1 MNIKKTEVAG
11 GRWQVAGQ
19 RQQWTRVW
27 SALTLLLVVV
37 VLAACG
43 ESQPAEPVAQVAP
56 VTVET
61 NTPTAEPTATVT
73 PTPAPTVTPT
83 PAPTDTPTPAPT
95 DTPTP
100 APTATPTP
108 TPEPATGRPPASPD
122 IIYVGNPTTP
132 DGDSQVNISFDVQGD
147 PGQLMKILDILDQY
161 GVRTTFFMQGEW
173 MEQYPEA
180 TQEIVRRGHELGNH
194 SWTHFNFSEMT
205 ADEVTKELED
215 TEALALEL
223 TGQTTKPYF
232 RPPFGSRSPLSIQT
246 AYDLGYTTIIWTY
259 GADEW
264 RDGATAQT
272 IYDNVYGN
280 KAPGALYYTHTDRQ
294 IIIDALPRVIEAFQA
309 DGYKLVT
316 AGEILTPP
324 AE

>member
-1 MNIKKTEVAG
+1 M
-11 GRWQVAGQ
+11 
-19 RQQWTRVW
+19 
-27 SALTLLLVVV
+27 
-37 VLAACG
+37 
-43 ESQPAEPVAQVAP
+43 
-56 VTVET
+56 
-61 NTPTAEPTATVT
+61 
-73 PTPAPTVTPT
+73 
-83 PAPTDTPTPAPT
+83 PTDTPAPSDRPA
-95 DTPTP
+95 
-100 APTATPTP
+100 AS
-108 TPEPATGRPPASPD
+108 EEIVYTGTQYAADGSP
-122 IIYVGNPTTP
+122 
-132 DGDSQVNISFDVQGD
+132 QVNLSFDVQGD
-147 PGQLMKILDILDQY
+147 PEQLRKILDILDEY

-180 TQEIVRRGHELGNH
+180 AQEIARRGHELGNH

-205 ADEVTKELED
+205 AEEVTKELED
-215 TEALALEL
+215 TEALVQEL

-232 RPPFGSRSPLSIQT
+232 RPPFGSRSQLSIKT

-316 AGEILTPP
+316 AGEILTP
-324 AE
+324 AEETP

>member
-1 MNIKKTEVAG
+1 MSEHRTEV
-11 GRWQVAGQ
+11 RGQ
-19 RQQWTRVW
+19 RSQRAGVR
-27 SALTLLLVVV
+27 SVGALLLVVV
-37 VLAACG
+37 ALALAACG
-43 ESQPAEPVAQVAP
+43 ASQPAEPAAVD
-56 VTVET
+56 
-61 NTPTAEPTATVT
+61 TPTAVPTATALPTST
-73 PTPAPTVTPT
+73 PTLAPTFTPT
-83 PAPTDTPTPAPT
+83 PAPTDTPTPVPT
-95 DTPTP
+95 D
-100 APTATPTP
+100 TPTP
-108 TPEPATGRPPASPD
+108 TPEPATGRPPASPE
-122 IIYVGNPTTP
+122 IVYVGNATTP
-132 DGDSQVNISFDVQGD
+132 GGDPQVNISFDVQGD
-147 PGQLMKILDILDQY
+147 PAQLIKILDILDQY

-173 MEQYPEA
+173 VQQYPEA
-180 TQEIVRRGHELGNH
+180 TQEIARRGHELGNH

-205 ADEVTKELED
+205 AEEVTKELED
-215 TEALALEL
+215 TEALVQEL

-232 RPPFGSRSPLSIQT
+232 RPPFGSRSTLSIET

-309 DGYKLVT
+309 DGFKLVT
-316 AGEILTPP
+316 AGEILMPP

>member
-1 MNIKKTEVAG
+1 MKNRKGVFGLA
-11 GRWQVAGQ
+11 V
-19 RQQWTRVW
+19 
-27 SALTLLLVVV
+27 LLVLVV
-37 VLAACG
+37 FILMGCG
-43 ESQPAEPVAQVAP
+43 GAGEQAQAVSQA
-56 VTVET
+56 
-61 NTPTAEPTATVT
+61 N
-73 PTPAPTVTPT
+73 TPAPVDTPT
-83 PAPTDTPTPAPT
+83 TAPSSTPTLAPTDTPTTVPT

-100 APTATPTP
+100 EPTATPTP
-108 TPEPATGRPPASPD
+108 VPTDTPVPSDRPAASEEIVYIGEPYAADGSP
-122 IIYVGNPTTP
+122 
-132 DGDSQVNISFDVQGD
+132 QVNLSFDVQGD
-147 PGQLMKILDILDQY
+147 PEQLKKILDILDEY

-180 TQEIVRRGHELGNH
+180 AQEIARRGHELGNH

-205 ADEVTKELED
+205 AEEVTKELED
-215 TEALALEL
+215 TEALVQEL

-232 RPPFGSRSPLSIQT
+232 RPPFGSRSQLSIKT

-294 IIIDALPRVIEAFQA
+294 IIIDALPRLIEAFQA

-316 AGEILTPP
+316 AGEILTSSEATP
-324 AE
+324 

>member
-1 MNIKKTEVAG
+1 MSEHTTAVRRSESLKVKGQKLQHAG
-11 GRWQVAGQ
+11 VKSIGAILLIVI
-19 RQQWTRVW
+19 
-27 SALTLLLVVV
+27 ALVM
-37 VLAACG
+37 AACG
-43 ESQPAEPVAQVAP
+43 GSQPAEPSAQAAAD
-56 VTVET
+56 
-61 NTPTAEPTATVT
+61 TPTAVPTATTMPTAT
-73 PTPAPTVTPT
+73 PTLAPTSTPT

-100 APTATPTP
+100 TL
-108 TPEPATGRPPASPD
+108 EPATGRPPASPD
-122 IIYVGNPTTP
+122 IVYVGIPTTP
-132 DGDSQVNISFDVQGD
+132 DGDPQVNISFDVQGD
-147 PGQLMKILDILDQY
+147 PAQLMKILDILDQY

-173 MEQYPEA
+173 VEQYPEA
-180 TQEIVRRGHELGNH
+180 TQEIGRRGHELGNH

-205 ADEVTKELED
+205 AEEVTKELED
-215 TEALALEL
+215 TEALVQEL

-309 DGYKLVT
+309 DGFQLVT
-316 AGEILTPP
+316 AGEILAPP

>member
-1 MNIKKTEVAG
+1 MEVTG

-19 RQQWTRVW
+19 RQVRKLVMSTV
-27 SALTLLLVVV
+27 ALLLAVA

-43 ESQPAEPVAQVAP
+43 GSQPAELVAQATP
-56 VTVET
+56 TTSET
-61 NTPTAEPTATVT
+61 DTPTAAPTATAT
-73 PTPAPTVTPT
+73 ST

-95 DTPTP
+95 DTPTSV
-100 APTATPTP
+100 PTDTPTP

-122 IIYVGNPTTP
+122 IVYVGNPTTP
-132 DGDSQVNISFDVQGD
+132 DGDPQVNISFDVQGD

-180 TQEIVRRGHELGNH
+180 TQEIARRGHELGNH
-194 SWTHFNFSEMT
+194 SWTHFDFSEMT
-205 ADEVTKELED
+205 AEEVTKELEE

-223 TGQTTKPYF
+223 TGQTTRPYF
-232 RPPFGSRSPLSIQT
+232 RPPFGSRSPVSLQT

-309 DGYKLVT
+309 DGFKLVT
-316 AGEILTPP
+316 AGEILMPP

>member
-1 MNIKKTEVAG
+1 VRGIGV
-11 GRWQVAGQ
+11 
-19 RQQWTRVW
+19 
-27 SALTLLLVVV
+27 LLLILA
-37 VLAACG
+37 VLAVAACG
-43 ESQPAEPVAQVAP
+43 GSQPAEPAAQVVADA
-56 VTVET
+56 
-61 NTPTAEPTATVT
+61 PTAEPTATALPTAT
-73 PTPAPTVTPT
+73 PTL
-83 PAPTDTPTPAPT
+83 APTDTPTPAPT

-100 APTATPTP
+100 VPTDTPTP
-108 TPEPATGRPPASPD
+108 TLEPATGRPPASPD
-122 IIYVGNPTTP
+122 IVYVGNPTTP
-132 DGDSQVNISFDVQGD
+132 GGDPQVNISFDVQGD
-147 PGQLMKILDILDQY
+147 PAQLMKILDILDQY

-173 MEQYPEA
+173 VEQYPEA
-180 TQEIVRRGHELGNH
+180 AQEIARRGHELGNH

-205 ADEVTKELED
+205 AEEVTKELVD
-215 TEALALEL
+215 TEALVQEL

-309 DGYKLVT
+309 DGFKLVT

>member
-1 MNIKKTEVAG
+1 MKNRKGVFGLA
-11 GRWQVAGQ
+11 VLS
-19 RQQWTRVW
+19 V
-27 SALTLLLVVV
+27 LVVFI
-37 VLAACG
+37 LMGCG
-43 ESQPAEPVAQVAP
+43 GAGEQAQEVSQV
-56 VTVET
+56 
-61 NTPTAEPTATVT
+61 N
-73 PTPAPTVTPT
+73 TPAPVDTPTVAPTSTPTVAPTETPTLAPTETPT

-95 DTPTP
+95 DTPVPSDRP
-100 APTATPTP
+100 AASEEIVYTG
-108 TPEPATGRPPASPD
+108 EPYAADGSP
-122 IIYVGNPTTP
+122 
-132 DGDSQVNISFDVQGD
+132 QVNLSFDVQGD
-147 PGQLMKILDILDQY
+147 PEQLRKILDILDEY
-161 GVRTTFFMQGEW
+161 GVRTTFFVQGEW

-180 TQEIVRRGHELGNH
+180 TQEIARRGHELGNH

-205 ADEVTKELED
+205 AEEVTKELED
-215 TEALALEL
+215 TEALVQEL

-232 RPPFGSRSPLSIQT
+232 RPPFGSRSQLSIKT

-294 IIIDALPRVIEAFQA
+294 IIIDALPRLIEAFQA

-316 AGEILTPP
+316 AGEILTP
-324 AE
+324 AEETP